1 MDCKPL
7 ISLLKRLVWATGL
20 AFPLLAHAVDKT
32 PSPRVMS
39 VDWTQTETM
48 LALGVV
54 PVGVAQGQDYDAW
67 VKAPILPKQTKDVG
81 LRTQPNI
88 ERIYE
93 LKPDRIFIAP
103 YFSAME
109 SRLAEIAPVTTID
122 LYGQGISDWSV
133 LTQFTRTFGK
143 ELGREVEAETFIEQ
157 SEAQLASLKQKVD
170 QDSAPLLMV
179 QFMDTKHVRVFGENS
194 LYSQAINQLG
204 LSNAWTE
211 KTNSWGFSMVGID
224 KLAGIKAQIVIVD
237 PLPHGGEQ
245 RLAQDQFWQ
254 YIVEQSG
261 HPVMRVDPVWS
272 FGAMPSAVR
281 FAHLVA
287 AAKEKEHF

>member
-1 MDCKPL
+1 MNCILRFSWLKHVA
-7 ISLLKRLVWATGL
+7 SLTALFLTFPVDAT
-20 AFPLLAHAVDKT
+20 
-32 PSPRVMS
+32 SQRVMS

-67 VKAPILPKQTKDVG
+67 VKAPLLPVQTKDVG

-103 YFSAME
+103 YFSAMKE
-109 SRLAEIAPVTTID
+109 RLADIAPVTTID
-122 LYGQGISDWSV
+122 LYGKGITDWSV

-143 ELGREVEAETFIEQ
+143 ELGKEAQAETLIAQ
-157 SEAQLASLKQKVD
+157 SEVQLSKLKQTID
-170 QDSAPLLMV
+170 ADSAPLLMI
-179 QFMDTKHVRVFGENS
+179 QFMDTKHIRVFGENS
-194 LYSQAINQLG
+194 LYSQAIAKLG
-204 LSNAWTE
+204 LSNAWKE
-211 KTNSWGFSMVGID
+211 ETNSWGFNMVGID
-224 KLAGIKAQIVIVD
+224 KLAGISAQIVIVE
-237 PLPHGGEQ
+237 PLPHGGQ
-245 RLAQDQFWQ
+245 QQLASDKFWQ

-261 HPVMRVDPVWS
+261 HPVMRVAPVWS
-272 FGAMPSAVR
+272 FGSMPSAVR

-287 AAKEKEHF
+287 AEKEKEQCE

>member
-7 ISLLKRLVWATGL
+7 IPWLKRVTLATC
-20 AFPLLAHAVDKT
+20 FVSPLFAYAVDK
-32 PSPRVMS
+32 PSPQRVMS

-67 VKAPILPKQTKDVG
+67 VKSPRLPQQTKDVG

-93 LKPDRIFIAP
+93 LKPQRIFIAP
-103 YFSAME
+103 YFSAMKD
-109 SRLAEIAPVTTID
+109 RLAEIAPVTTID
-122 LYGQGISDWSV
+122 LYGKGITNWSV

-143 ELGREVEAETFIEQ
+143 ELGREPEAELFIEQ
-157 SEAQLASLKQKVD
+157 SEAQLALLKKKVD
-170 QDSAPLLMV
+170 QDAAPLLMI

-194 LYSQAINQLG
+194 LYSQAINKLG

-211 KTNSWGFSMVGID
+211 ETNSWGFSMVGID

-245 RLAQDQFWQ
+245 QLAQDQFWQ

-261 HPVMRVDPVWS
+261 QPVMRVDPVWS
-272 FGAMPSAVR
+272 FGAMPSAIR
-281 FAHLVA
+281 FAHLVV
-287 AAKEKEHF
+287 AAKEKDHF